1 MKTSDRLLA
10 RRYARAFYQSAAP
23 SGAAEAAC
31 AELRAAAEALAGR
44 EGEFSHP
51 RVGVPAKKELLRQVL
66 GKTVSA
72 PTLRFLDLLV
82 EKKRFGLLPQA
93 AACLEDLC
101 DEGRGVAHAAV
112 RAAAP
117 LSEEEVGRLGRKLGA
132 FAGKTMVLDV
142 QTDPELLGGVVVR
155 LGDWV
160 FDASLRG
167 RLRRLQGILAG

>member
-1 MKTSDRLLA
+1 MKMSDRLLA
-10 RRYARAFYQSAAP
+10 RRYARAFYQATAP

-31 AELRAAAEALAGR
+31 AELRAAAESLAGR
-44 EGEFSHP
+44 TAEFSHP
-51 RVGVPAKKELLRQVL
+51 RVGVQAKKELVRKVL
-66 GKTVSA
+66 GDAVSA

-93 AACLEDLC
+93 AACLEALC

-112 RAAAP
+112 RTAAP
-117 LSEEEVGRLGRKLGA
+117 LSEEEAGRLSGKLGA
-132 FAGKTMVLDV
+132 FARKTMVLDV

-167 RLRRLQGILAG
+167 RLRRLRGILQG